1 MEGMDDFEEH
11 EEDTVLDN
19 VVRCRD
25 ENDGESNECSE
36 TNVFLAKFCGEGGNT
51 YKICPEKWTIDDQGF
66 GIDLTWCKGEVQPM
80 SFVDIKR
87 EVMRATEGL
96 QT

>member
-1 MEGMDDFEEH
+1 MDDF

-36 TNVFLAKFCGEGGNT
+36 TNVFLAKFCGEGGKT
-51 YKICPEKWTIDDQGF
+51 YKICPEKWTIDD
-66 GIDLTWCKGEVQPM
+66 
-80 SFVDIKR
+80 
-87 EVMRATEGL
+87 
-96 QT
+96 